1 MTAESREIVVIGG
14 GIAGLA
20 ATLALHE
27 SGRDVV
33 LLEAGSRLGGVIRTE
48 TTGGFVVEAGPDAIL
63 AQKPEGLALCRTLGL
78 GDRLVPTNPAL
89 RTVFVLHQGR
99 LHPLPEGMMLAV
111 PTRVLPF
118 LRSRLFSWPG
128 KLRMGMD
135 LVLPV
140 RERDE
145 DESIASLLRR
155 RLGEEAVERLGEPL
169 MAGIHAGDPEQ
180 LSIQATFPRF
190 VELERRHRSL
200 IRGMWASRPRGPAAT
215 RPAFYSLTGGLGEM
229 VEALRCRLPAHAV
242 RLGARVKGL
251 RREAG
256 RFAVKLADGSLLT
269 TESVILAVPAPAAAP
284 LLAEMSPEAGL
295 LLQTVPFASS
305 ATVALGY
312 RREDVAHPLDGYG
325 MLVPR
330 GERLRTSACSFVS
343 SKFPGRAPEGH
354 VLLRAFLGGARDA
367 DLLQLPDVE
376 LAALARREMQGILG
390 LRGAPVL
397 ERVYRWPR
405 ATPQMTVGHLER
417 MERLD
422 RIVDGLPGLFLTGAG
437 LHGAGIPDAIADG
450 GRAARAAAGYVVAVP
465 PSRLI
470 HSARCPAAS

>member
-1 MTAESREIVVIGG
+1 
-14 GIAGLA
+14 LA

-33 LLEAGSRLGGVIRTE
+33 LLEAASRLGGVIRTE

-190 VELERRHRSL
+190 VELERRHHSL
-200 IRGMWASRPRGPAAT
+200 IRGMWASRPRGPAAS

-269 TESVILAVPAPAAAP
+269 TE
-284 LLAEMSPEAGL
+284 
-295 LLQTVPFASS
+295 
-305 ATVALGY
+305 
-312 RREDVAHPLDGYG
+312 
-325 MLVPR
+325 
-330 GERLRTSACSFVS
+330 
-343 SKFPGRAPEGH
+343 
-354 VLLRAFLGGARDA
+354 
-367 DLLQLPDVE
+367 
-376 LAALARREMQGILG
+376 
-390 LRGAPVL
+390 
-397 ERVYRWPR
+397 
-405 ATPQMTVGHLER
+405 
-417 MERLD
+417 
-422 RIVDGLPGLFLTGAG
+422 
-437 LHGAGIPDAIADG
+437 
-450 GRAARAAAGYVVAVP
+450 
-465 PSRLI
+465 
-470 HSARCPAAS
+470 

>member
-1 MTAESREIVVIGG
+1 MARHDVVVVGG
-14 GIAGLA
+14 GIAGLSA
-20 ATLALHE
+20 AFALQE
-27 SGRDVV
+27 AGRDVL
-33 LLEAGSRLGGVIRTE
+33 LLEAGPRLGGVIRTE
-48 TTGGFVVEAGPDAIL
+48 MVDGFVIEAGPDAIL
-63 AQKPEGLALCRTLGL
+63 AQKPEGLALCRALGL
-78 GDRLVPTNPAL
+78 ADRLVPTTP
-89 RTVFVLHQGR
+89 RQQTVFVLRDGR
-99 LHPLPEGMMLAV
+99 LHSLPEGMMLAV
-111 PTRVLPF
+111 PTRILPF

-128 KLRMGMD
+128 KLRMGLD
-135 LVLPV
+135 LFLP
-140 RERDE
+140 RRACDA

-155 RLGEEAVERLGEPL
+155 RFGREAVDRLGEPL

-180 LSIQATFPRF
+180 LSIRATFPRF
-190 VELERRHRSL
+190 VDLERRHRSL
-200 IRGMWASRPRGPAAT
+200 IRGMWASRPRGAAT
-215 RPAFYSLTGGLGEM
+215 AAPAFYSLTGGLGEI
-229 VEALRCRLPAHAV
+229 VDAVRRRLPAYAV
-242 RLGARVKGL
+242 RLGARVKGV

-256 RFAVKLADGSLLT
+256 RFAIKLADGSWLR

-330 GERLRTSACSFVS
+330 GEGLRTSACSFVS

-354 VLLRAFLGGARDA
+354 VLLRAFLGGARDP
-367 DLLQLPDVE
+367 DLLQLTDAE
-376 LAALARREMQGILG
+376 LAALARREMRDVLG
-390 LRGAPVL
+390 LRGSPVL

-417 MERLD
+417 MNRLD
-422 RIVDGLPGLFLTGAG
+422 RIVEGLPGLLLTGAG
-437 LHGAGIPDAIADG
+437 LHGAGLPDAIADG
-450 GRAARAAAGYVVAVP
+450 GRAARAAAGYVVAAP